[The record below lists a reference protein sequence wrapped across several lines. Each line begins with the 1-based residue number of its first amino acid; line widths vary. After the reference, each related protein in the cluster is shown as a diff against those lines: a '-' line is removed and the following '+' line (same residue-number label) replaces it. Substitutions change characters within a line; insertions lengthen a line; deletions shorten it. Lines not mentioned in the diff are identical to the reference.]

1 MSDAAPASTA
11 DTAASQATIQVQGR
25 SLRKAEVLQ
34 AEAMQIETM
43 ARNGFFLLTAMCFP
57 IIAMVIFT
65 ILEGPAMWGIGLV
78 TAAGPFIAIAVGLA
92 WKKPWGVVIETPARY
107 RTVYQASSREDA
119 ERVANDIRAAIA

>member
-11 DTAASQATIQVQGR
+11 TIQVQGI

-57 IIAMVIFT
+57 IIAMVVFT
-65 ILEGPAMWGIGLV
+65 ILEGTAMWGIGLV

-92 WKKPWGVVIETPARY
+92 WKKPWGVVVETPVRY